1 MNSRKLLFIIG
12 VGVLISSCSTQYQ
25 RPDYYASQKLSVTN
39 YDVGEVYDVD
49 DLRCSDSGSGCVE
62 DNRNLPEG
70 WVAHRA
76 YKKAYYFE

>member
-1 MNSRKLLFIIG
+1 MNTSKWILIIG
-12 VGVLISSCSTQYQ
+12 VGLLVSSCSTQYQ
-25 RPDYYASQKLSVTN
+25 RPDYYAAEKLSVSD
-39 YDVGEVYDVD
+39 YQVGETYDVD
-49 DLRCSDSGSGCVE
+49 DLRCSDSGGGCIE